1 MWSGLSRELF
11 FLVGGMILAQLK
23 TTLVGRGPGRKVH
36 RRGGGARPGWG
47 WAGSVIGTPR
57 RGMVDRRT
65 ATLMYAGRNRRSA
78 TRRKVP
84 LTKRAPA

>member
-11 FLVGGMILAQLK
+11 CLVDGMVLAQVK
-23 TTLVGRGPGRKVH
+23 TALVARSPGWHVH

-47 WAGSVIGTPR
+47 WPGSVIGTPR

-65 ATLMYAGRNRRSA
+65 ATLMYAGRDRRSA

-84 LTKRAPA
+84 LTK